1 MRKIIVTACF
11 LLVSACS
18 RMTVFPLADGQVSNA
33 DLSTHG
39 YIVGSISFSG
49 AYPKSNNYLIDA
61 GRKNYRFAKYD
72 FMFRGVDK
80 ENADIRGSVS
90 PIPENPAQ
98 QYSEESGEF
107 AVSEGRGYVFAVP
120 LPAGNYE
127 FYSYS
132 YEADLTRY
140 TAGRDFKLGFVVQ
153 PGRATYVGAIKFD
166 HQFGIGLLDMP
177 FVKGANVSFSNNFQ
191 RDVEL
196 VKKKH
201 DELSSV
207 QVFPYLLSQ
216 K

>member
-1 MRKIIVTACF
+1 MRKIIIAACF

-18 RMTVFPLADGQVSNA
+18 KMTVFPLADGQVSNA

-39 YIVGSISFSG
+39 YVVGSISFSG
-49 AYPKSNNYLIDA
+49 AFPISDRDFTGL

-80 ENADIRGSVS
+80 GNADIRGSVS

-98 QYSEESGEF
+98 QYTEESGEF

-153 PGRATYVGAIKFD
+153 PGRATYVGSIKFD
-166 HQFGIGLLDMP
+166 HQYGVGMLDVP
-177 FVKGANVSFSNNFQ
+177 FVKGANVSFSNDFQ

-196 VKKKH
+196 VKRKH
-201 DELSSV
+201 AELNSLP
-207 QVFPYLLSQ
+207 VFPYLLS
-216 K
+216 